1 MSLTEKHLDDSILQ
15 NHLLLVS
22 KLYLNE
28 SNSCGFVCLQSL
40 VLEIKKINCLENKI
54 AGANANDYI
63 SHQLKWNKIDNQ
75 LTA

>member
-54 AGANANDYI
+54 AGANAN
-63 SHQLKWNKIDNQ
+63 N
-75 LTA
+75 